1 MIAVGTG
8 FADPQFA
15 DDAAVSQNI
24 VHVASLLT
32 LIVQTTSGGFLPC
45 RGARSTA
52 NRTLMLRRSKILTR
66 RRILRASV

>member
-32 LIVQTTSGGFLPC
+32 LIVQTTSGGSFP
-45 RGARSTA
+45 AVEHA
-52 NRTLMLRRSKILTR
+52 P
-66 RRILRASV
+66 RRIGP